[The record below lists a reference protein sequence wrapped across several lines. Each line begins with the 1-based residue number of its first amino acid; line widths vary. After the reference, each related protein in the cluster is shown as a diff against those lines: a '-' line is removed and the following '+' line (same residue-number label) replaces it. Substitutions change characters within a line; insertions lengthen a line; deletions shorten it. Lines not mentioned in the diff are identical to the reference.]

1 MANISTG
8 SARYEGFGKSGKGH
22 VSTGSGALKDQP
34 YGFSTRFEDAP
45 GTNPE
50 ELIGAAH
57 ASCSTMALAFQLADK
72 GHSDGSIETTCE
84 VTLVKD
90 GDGFKVSKS
99 ALSVTGGGDGLDQAT
114 FEECAQT
121 AKANCP
127 LSKLLDTEI
136 TLETTFRG

>member
-1 MANISTG
+1 MASISTG

-34 YGFSTRFEDAP
+34 YGFNTRFEDAP

-57 ASCSTMALAFQLADK
+57 ASCFTMALAFQLADK
-72 GHSDGSIETTCE
+72 GHSDGTIETACE

-121 AKANCP
+121 AKENCP

>member
-1 MANISTG
+1 MINKTATAHWSGGLKDGKGQIST
-8 SARYEGFGKSGKGH
+8 E
-22 VSTGSGALKDQP
+22 SGALSTQP
-34 YGFSTRFEDAP
+34 YGFNTRFEDKP